1 MFDLQTV
8 GEDRHCR
15 RASMLFNS
23 WTFVVFLG
31 VVFALHYANRRAFWQ
46 VGVLTVASFVFYGWH
61 TPWLVFLLILSTAV
75 NAQAAQWLMAEGW
88 SPQRRRAVLFGALG
102 FNVGALAFFKYFG
115 LLVTTLV
122 PEALRARMPA
132 WFSEV
137 PLPIGISF
145 YTFQG
150 ISLVVESWHAGTKGF
165 PGLMPPRG
173 PKEVGW
179 FHARVWFFKAFFPQL
194 IAGPIVKAADFFHQI
209 GPKRWADVDWSGALR
224 KLVLG
229 FFLKMVVADNL
240 KEATALLS
248 HPGFLEVPR
257 LNLWL
262 LLYGFSFQ
270 IFADFAGYSF
280 IAQGL
285 AKLFG
290 YELPLNFDH
299 PYLSTS
305 LTEFWRRWHL
315 SLSSW
320 LREYLYIPLGGNRR
334 GEVRTY
340 INLFLV
346 MFLGG
351 LWHGA
356 AWSYAAW
363 GTAHGLCLALER
375 LTGIGR
381 ADPTRL
387 PLWRRVVGMVVT
399 FHVVSLLWLLFQF
412 PDIRHAGAYVR
423 CLFTNPGGAL
433 PQSIFVIAVFCL
445 PAVLY
450 HAWGASRGWRGRM
463 GPLWSGRVEA
473 FVYGVLLFL
482 ILVNAGASGD
492 FIYFQF

>member
-1 MFDLQTV
+1 
-8 GEDRHCR
+8 
-15 RASMLFNS
+15 MLFNS

-31 VVFALHYANRRAFWQ
+31 LVFALHYASRRAFWQ

-61 TPWLVFLLILSTAV
+61 TPWLVVLLILSTAV
-75 NAQAAQWLMAEGW
+75 NAQASQWLMSERVTGG
-88 SPQRRRAVLFGALG
+88 RRKAVLWGALG
-102 FNVGALAFFKYFG
+102 FNLGALGFFKYFG

-122 PEALRARMPA
+122 PAELRSRLPA
-132 WFSEV
+132 WFSEL

-150 ISLVVESWHAGTKGF
+150 ISLVMESWQAGPKGF
-165 PGLMPPRG
+165 QGLMPPRG
-173 PKEVGW
+173 VKEQGW

-209 GPKRWADVDWSGALR
+209 GPKRLGAIDWSGAVR

-229 FFLKMVVADNL
+229 FFLKMVIADNL

-262 LLYGFSFQ
+262 LLYGYSFQ

-285 AKLFG
+285 ALLFG
-290 YELPLNFDH
+290 YRLPLNFDH

-305 LTEFWRRWHL
+305 VTEFWRRWHL

-320 LREYLYIPLGGNRR
+320 LREYLYIPLGGNRH

-340 INLFLV
+340 VNLFLV

-356 AWSYAAW
+356 AWSYAVW
-363 GTAHGLCLALER
+363 GTAHGLFLALER

-381 ADPTRL
+381 GCGEGQPA
-387 PLWRRVVGMVVT
+387 WRRVLGLVVT
-399 FHVVSLLWLLFQF
+399 FHVVSVLWLLFKF
-412 PDIRHAGAYVR
+412 PEIGHAWQYLR
-423 CLFTNPGGAL
+423 CLVSNPGGVL
-433 PQSIFVIAVFCL
+433 PQPLFVIGLFGL
-445 PAVLY
+445 PVVLL
-450 HAWGASRGWRGRM
+450 HAWGATRGWRERL
-463 GPLWSGRVEA
+463 GPVTGARLEVA
-473 FVYGVLLFL
+473 LYGVMLFL
-482 ILVNAGASGD
+482 VVVNAGTSGD